1 MKKSQR
7 PHLRKRLIVVSLFL
21 VHAAMG
27 QGYDE
32 PLRTQGLDR
41 YTLHSAASRGAGGIT
56 VGVMNDVGLMFSNP
70 ASLRSLTGIQIS
82 VGAVRQ
88 STASAQVQHYFPL
101 KYYSNF
107 SLLMEGLTDGIPDPD
122 TLLQATNPGDTVQ
135 RAFDAIV
142 PNWSRSTNSVLPVQI
157 MLGVPFTIGESE
169 FVAGGGFVQYAD
181 LNHFYRNNNVLS
193 PAIGSDR
200 PFPIELPA
208 SDSTPVRT
216 DWSSFSRGR
225 EGSIRGYGAA
235 LSGSV
240 SEEIALGL
248 SGMILS
254 GHTDDV
260 EQRIARGRVTFYK
273 EWFRLDSVSLRTLR
287 SGSSEYRGAEFALSG
302 IYRGRYLSAGLTVK
316 PPMKIT
322 RTFTSVRQTDSAGVS
337 SSVAENGEDAVRL
350 PWRGTVGIS
359 LNLLDNLQLGLEY
372 EIRSFASA
380 VYTAADGMESNPW
393 LSCSVVHVGAEYL
406 PLTWLALRA
415 GIRGQTEVFE
425 PSGNPIVGEPVS
437 SSVYSLG
444 CGFFFSGV
452 RLNVTYEYAPMEYQ
466 DMWQTNVNLNSET
479 SHRFMA
485 SLSYELPLAR

>member
-1 MKKSQR
+1 MKKPRRTLLSGS
-7 PHLRKRLIVVSLFL
+7 LIAVSLFL
-21 VHAAMG
+21 TRAATG

-32 PLRTQGLDR
+32 PLSIKGLDH

-56 VGVMNDVGLMFSNP
+56 VGVMNDPGLMFTNP
-70 ASLRSLTGIQIS
+70 ASLQSLTGIQLS
-82 VGAVRQ
+82 VGAVGQ
-88 STASAQVQHYFPL
+88 STSSAQVQHYSPL

-107 SLLMEGLTDGIPDPD
+107 SLLMEGLTDRIPDPD

-142 PNWSRSTNSVLPVQI
+142 PNWSRSTNSALPVQI
-157 MLGVPFTIGESE
+157 MLGVPFAIGETE
-169 FVAGGGFVQYAD
+169 FVAGAGFVQYAD
-181 LNHFYRNNNVLS
+181 LNHFYQNNNVLS

-200 PFPIELPA
+200 PVPIELPA

-216 DWSSFSRGR
+216 DWSSFLRLR
-225 EGSIRGYGAA
+225 EGSMQGYGAA
-235 LSGSV
+235 LSASV

-248 SGMILS
+248 SGLILT
-254 GHTDDV
+254 GHTDDM
-260 EQRIARGRVTFYK
+260 EQRIARGRLTFYK
-273 EWFRLDSVSLRTLR
+273 EWFRLDSVSQRTLQ
-287 SGSSEYRGAEFALSG
+287 SGSSEYRGAEFTLSG
-302 IYRGRYLSAGLTVK
+302 IFRGRYLSVGLVVK
-316 PPMKIT
+316 PPMKII

-337 SSVAENGEDAVRL
+337 SSVTENGEDAVRL

-359 LNLLDNLQLGLEY
+359 LSLLENLHFGLEY

-380 VYTAADGMESNPW
+380 VYTAADGKESNPW
-393 LSCSVVHVGAEYL
+393 LSGSVVHIGAEYF

-415 GIRGQTEVFE
+415 GVRGQTEVFE
-425 PSGNPIVGEPVS
+425 PAGNPIIGEPVT

-444 CGFFFSGV
+444 CGFFFAGV

-485 SLSYELPLAR
+485 SLSYELPFAR